1 VAAFDSDAFDV
12 DAFDELAFLFDG
24 EAPPAETS
32 TQTPAGSNK
41 RHKKRHYIEVDG
53 QPFEVS
59 GVQEAQQLLQRA
71 RALAEREAEKEG
83 ARVEQTLSGKDVPYV
98 RLTAPKIEVPSEM
111 RRDVA
116 PILADIERLYRQAA
130 QETELRLR
138 LAKKLADEDEEDDLF
153 LLL

>member
-1 VAAFDSDAFDV
+1 VAAFDADAFDV
-12 DAFDELAFLFDG
+12 DAFDELAFLFEG
-24 EAPPAETS
+24 EAPEPVETPA
-32 TQTPAGSNK
+32 QTPAGSNK
-41 RHKKRHYIEVDG
+41 RRKRHYIEVDG

-71 RALAEREAEKEG
+71 RAIAEREAEKEG

-98 RLTAPKIEVPSEM
+98 RLTAPKIEVPPEM

-116 PILADIERLYRQAA
+116 PILEDIERLYRQAA

-138 LAKKLADEDEEDDLF
+138 LAKKLADEDDEDDL
-153 LLL
+153 LLLL

>member
-1 VAAFDSDAFDV
+1 VAAFDADAFDV
-12 DAFDELAFLFDG
+12 DAFDELAFLFEG
-24 EAPPAETS
+24 EAPEPVETP

-41 RHKKRHYIEVDG
+41 RRKRHYIEVDG

-71 RALAEREAEKEG
+71 RAIAEREAEKEG

-98 RLTAPKIEVPSEM
+98 RLTAPKIEVPPEM

-116 PILADIERLYRQAA
+116 PILEDIERLYRQAA

-138 LAKKLADEDEEDDLF
+138 LAKKLADEDDEDDL
-153 LLL
+153 LLLL